1 MNKPTGEKK
10 YMNADKNKGVDFL
23 LLLQNQDS
31 KKIINKLA
39 KERKILVNKFKQ
51 PKSKTIR
58 IPIELYN
65 DFKKTGNGD
74 IKKGMIKTI
83 LLRRAFENQSDD
95 SIELNIVMRDC
106 EQMMKHIELFFP
118 ELYNNGI
125 SNLPAFIRK
134 ILQTGKVDVSFLNGS
149 DNSEN

>member
-83 LLRRAFENQSDD
+83 LLRRAFDP
-95 SIELNIVMRDC
+95 IEYDKKFREKDKKEQLWRYRRDFHKRVLD
-106 EQMMKHIELFFP
+106 EVRRLRNE
-118 ELYNNGI
+118 
-125 SNLPAFIRK
+125 
-134 ILQTGKVDVSFLNGS
+134 
-149 DNSEN
+149 